1 MAVEIPTKLTV
12 PEDIDMLNPADI
24 REIWNEIQVI
34 VPKINE
40 VIDVLTEHNTSL
52 DGAVYYQEDE

>member
-12 PEDIDMLNPADI
+12 PEDIDMSNPADI
-24 REIWNEIQVI
+24 REIWNEIQII

-40 VIDVLTEHNTSL
+40 VIDVLSEHDTSL
-52 DGAVYYQEDE
+52 NDSVYHEED

>member
-12 PEDIDMLNPADI
+12 PEDIDMSNPADI

-34 VPKINE
+34 VLKINE
-40 VIDVLTEHNTSL
+40 VIDVLSEHDTSL
-52 DGAVYYQEDE
+52 NDAVYYQED

>member
-1 MAVEIPTKLTV
+1 MAVDIPTKLNI
-12 PEDIDMLNPADI
+12 PEDIDMSNPADI

-40 VIDVLTEHNTSL
+40 VIDVLTEHDTSL
-52 DGAVYYQEDE
+52 NDAVYYEED

>member
-12 PEDIDMLNPADI
+12 PGDIDMSNPADI

-40 VIDVLTEHNTSL
+40 VIDVLSEQDT
-52 DGAVYYQEDE
+52 Y

>member
-12 PEDIDMLNPADI
+12 PEDIDMSNPADI

-34 VPKINE
+34 VLKINE

-52 DGAVYYQEDE
+52 DSAVYYQEDE